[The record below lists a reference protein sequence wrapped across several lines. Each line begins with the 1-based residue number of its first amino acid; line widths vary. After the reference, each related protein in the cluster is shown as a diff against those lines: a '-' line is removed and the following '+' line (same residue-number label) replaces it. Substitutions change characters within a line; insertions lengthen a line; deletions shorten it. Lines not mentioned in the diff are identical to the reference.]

1 MQHSPHHTPTV
12 GGIPDQSFP
21 SSSLQVQLALSCR
34 CPSRSKRPRPLGP
47 HKRPLESG
55 PPLGSL
61 FPKMARGQLLAGHRG
76 LGRQDRT
83 VGDYPGLGKAGGHS
97 MDARAH
103 TSRARAAHAQGE
115 LPGPELQGGIPGLS
129 GTRGSCHGPIALPT
143 RAMPGRNATPGTTSP
158 EDSTPAPHFFYPN
171 RPPQSQSKRYPQM
184 YPKLPLPFPVFIRS
198 RHSRAPPLHPGPGSI
213 QSRKTNRNSLTS
225 LGRRLV
231 LCYAGCGRSSM
242 GSMSSIPG
250 VDVACR
256 ALPDAR

>member
-1 MQHSPHHTPTV
+1 MQRSPHHTPTV

-83 VGDYPGLGKAGGHS
+83 AGDYPGLGKAGGHS

-115 LPGPELQGGIPGLS
+115 LPGPKLQGGIPGLS
-129 GTRGSCHGPIALPT
+129 GTRSSCHGPIALPT
-143 RAMPGRNATPGTTSP
+143 RAMPGRNTTPGTTSP
-158 EDSTPAPHFFYPN
+158 EDSTPARHFFTQIGHPN
-171 RPPQSQSKRYPQM
+171 HSPRGT
-184 YPKLPLPFPVFIRS
+184 PKCILSYLCPS
-198 RHSRAPPLHPGPGSI
+198 RF
-213 QSRKTNRNSLTS
+213 S
-225 LGRRLV
+225 LGAGIPARP
-231 LCYAGCGRSSM
+231 LCTRDRGAYRAGKQTETH
-242 GSMSSIPG
+242 
-250 VDVACR
+250 
-256 ALPDAR
+256 